1 MGWASE
7 VAGSSTRWL
16 CVVRR
21 SSESLLS
28 PLSDSDP
35 PRSLLWP
42 PRGEGGDG
50 GGVRGEQG
58 LMLGVFPVPLWILL
72 FEIGSLTE
80 PGAQGFTKAEQ
91 AD

>member
-1 MGWASE
+1 MSM
-7 VAGSSTRWL
+7 
-16 CVVRR
+16 CVC
-21 SSESLLS
+21 
-28 PLSDSDP
+28 
-35 PRSLLWP
+35 
-42 PRGEGGDG
+42 G